1 MKESIRLGKLN
12 KKEALKYLGYGNN
25 EPDEKIL
32 KLLDKCEEELL
43 ETARPQIVYRCFD
56 ITEGEKDIEVEGTN
70 LCLKGNS
77 IREHLE
83 GCDKAVLLCATVSA
97 AVDKLLR
104 KLEIEDM
111 ASMVVMDSLSSV
123 AVEQVCDKA
132 EEMIA
137 AEFSD
142 YYQTWRFGIG
152 YGDLPLTLQSDFLKA
167 LDAEKRVGVFA
178 TASSLLTPRK
188 SVTCIIGLSK
198 TPVSKKRRGC
208 QTCNMKDRCIYRG
221 TDSGCSSRQD

>member
-1 MKESIRLGKLN
+1 MNDSIKLGKLN
-12 KKEALKYLGYGNN
+12 RKEALKYLGYGNN
-25 EPDEKIL
+25 EPDEKIA
-32 KLLDKCEEELL
+32 KLLDECEKKLL

-56 ITEGEKDIEVEGTN
+56 ITAGESGIEVAGTN
-70 LCLKGNS
+70 LCLTGNS

-97 AVDKLLR
+97 DVDRLLR

-111 ASMVVMDSLSSV
+111 TSMVVMDSLSSV

-137 AEFSD
+137 KEFGD
-142 YYQTWRFGIG
+142 YFQTWRFGIG
-152 YGDLPLTLQSDFLKA
+152 YGDLPLNLQNNFLKA
-167 LDAEKRVGVFA
+167 LDAGKRVGVFA
-178 TASSLLTPRK
+178 TASCLLTPRK

-198 TPVSKKRRGC
+198 TPLSKKKRGC

-221 TDSGCSSRQD
+221 TDSGCSSQKD